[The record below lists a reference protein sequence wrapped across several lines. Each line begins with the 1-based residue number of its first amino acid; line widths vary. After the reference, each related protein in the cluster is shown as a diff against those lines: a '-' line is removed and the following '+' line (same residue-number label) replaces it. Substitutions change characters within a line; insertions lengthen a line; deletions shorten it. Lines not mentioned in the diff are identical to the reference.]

1 MRQET
6 RGEVEKKLH
15 RTGIEPVPLAW
26 KASMITAS
34 PSVWPH
40 HGILF
45 TPVTVNELLVYS
57 KEKNVQG
64 SSSCCCCCCSSSVI
78 IVLKPA
84 DGIVHLLASQP
95 PSRRALSS
103 ADVTPQHAR

>member
-64 SSSCCCCCCSSSVI
+64 SSSSSCCCCSSVI

-84 DGIVHLLASQP
+84 DDIVHLLPSRP